1 VGLWIVMLGCVMQWS
16 LFGSEDQARV
26 AARKIARSLEHLGFR
41 VKFKNFHV
49 VNVLG
54 TCSMPFGIH
63 ITKFSSDHK
72 EHARYV
78 VSSAVQ

>member
-1 VGLWIVMLGCVMQWS
+1 MLGCVMQWS